1 MANLIRKTEREQT
14 PSRTS
19 QSAWDP
25 FRIMESMLEW
35 DPFSSLAPSFGTGVA
50 QSYMPRFDVKETQD
64 RYTFTADLPGIK
76 EDDLNISLTGN
87 RLVISGK
94 REAEESK
101 EEGQY
106 HLYERSYGTFS
117 RSFSLPEGVNPDEVT
132 ANLKDGVL
140 TVTVGKKPEV
150 QPKRIQLG
158 VNGAAATSANAPKA

>member
-1 MANLIRKTEREQT
+1 MANLIRKEKEQT
-14 PSRTS
+14 PARTG

-35 DPFSSLAPSFGTGVA
+35 DPFSSLAPSLGTGGM

-106 HLYERSYGTFS
+106 HLYERSYGQFS
-117 RSFSLPEGVNPDEVT
+117 RSFSLPEGVNSDEVS
-132 ANLKDGVL
+132 AHLKDGVL

-150 QPKRIQLG
+150 QPKRIQLSG
-158 VNGAAATSANAPKA
+158 KAAASS